1 MSVLA
6 HYFEGD
12 GLQTTLISLVREH
25 SELVRSPRAL
35 WVPFDFG
42 RPLGIPGDADF
53 QRRVVL
59 AALGLLDA
67 GEGPVLVDYPE
78 EAPMAD
84 EQTGWACPVNLK
96 LPAEADDRGAL
107 LIALDNELAKLAPW
121 YDRALDKQGGTTV
134 GSSTIA
140 IEEIPAFITAFLEGK
155 DRLQTKI
162 ITLPA
167 KGSAALSFDV
177 RMTNTGTSDW
187 TWSARPK
194 SLSGGSAL
202 TPALDRE
209 LSDAV
214 VSHFEVSYPMPLL
227 RETHFIRFQEPGQN
241 RDLLKGLNRDL
252 LQGRGEREGEPREA
266 STTSP
271 VPAGR
276 PPLRCAILGGRRE
289 RSGRPLSGLG
299 PGEESPGSTGQ
310 GGCQR
315 QPVVR
320 PGKVPQR
327 TDRLPLPLSAR
338 RGVGRQG

>member
-25 SELVRSPRAL
+25 SEQVRSPRAL

-84 EQTGWACPVNLK
+84 EQTGWACPINLK

-140 IEEIPAFITAFLEGK
+140 IEDIPAFINAFLEGEAPVNPRPEVPLADMLVFACDDLRAYYLEAVSAQPGQAAGVEIVDWFWDETAAARVLWALRSLCRDSTDPAMQVAM
-155 DRLQTKI
+155 DRFAPDHIVTR
-162 ITLPA
+162 
-167 KGSAALSFDV
+167 LSE
-177 RMTNTGTSDW
+177 T
-187 TWSARPK
+187 
-194 SLSGGSAL
+194 
-202 TPALDRE
+202 
-209 LSDAV
+209 
-214 VSHFEVSYPMPLL
+214 EVSSW
-227 RETHFIRFQEPGQN
+227 RE
-241 RDLLKGLNRDL
+241 
-252 LQGRGEREGEPREA
+252 
-266 STTSP
+266 
-271 VPAGR
+271 
-276 PPLRCAILGGRRE
+276 
-289 RSGRPLSGLG
+289 
-299 PGEESPGSTGQ
+299 
-310 GGCQR
+310 
-315 QPVVR
+315 
-320 PGKVPQR
+320 
-327 TDRLPLPLSAR
+327 
-338 RGVGRQG
+338 